1 MNPLFIYIARM
12 VFDNVLANNITF
24 TYNKEVI
31 SAWDYIDQQIF
42 NSWIKQPYV
51 SSVIVSI
58 LNLLLFLGVAYV
70 LFIKKIFI
78 KI

>member
-1 MNPLFIYIARM
+1 MNPLFIYIAMM

-24 TYNKEVI
+24 TNNKEVI

-42 NSWIKQPYV
+42 NSWIKKPYV

-58 LNLLLFLGVAYV
+58 LNLVLFLGVAYV